1 MKYRAYGVGSYDLQ
15 SSTSH
20 MWTTRSDSE
29 KIPHNKEV
37 AAVTEVVGSTPTR
50 STSSILGKYGIIL
63 S

>member
-1 MKYRAYGVGSYDLQ
+1 
-15 SSTSH
+15 

-50 STSSILGKYGIIL
+50 STSSILGEYGIIL